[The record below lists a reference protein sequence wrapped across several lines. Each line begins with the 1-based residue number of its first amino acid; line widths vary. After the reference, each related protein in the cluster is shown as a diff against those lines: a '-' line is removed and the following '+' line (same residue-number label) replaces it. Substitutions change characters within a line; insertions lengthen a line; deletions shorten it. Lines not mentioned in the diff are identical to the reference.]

1 MRKKIVGGFIL
12 FLLASNILFPMTMYA
27 TTINEAIT
35 NQLGSTNISVSVRA
49 IDTGQVV
56 FESNG
61 DIGIKPASTLKLL
74 TAVSSLHVLGEEY
87 RFTTQIYYDGEIKNQ
102 VLNGNIYV
110 KGGGDPTLQAEN
122 FQTLGN
128 ALKRHGITSIS
139 GNLYGDDSMFI
150 GPQLTPGI
158 AKHDESYY
166 YAARTSAI
174 TMSPDDDYD
183 SGTVL
188 VQVNATSV
196 GKTPIVQIEP
206 NLSGMV
212 ILNKALTVSKSEK
225 DTLEIS
231 REYNTN
237 QIVISGQIPV
247 GNTSKE
253 WISLQDPTVNTLYA
267 MKNVLKE
274 TGISFSTTSK
284 IERKVVP
291 TNATLLY
298 TKKSIPLKKI
308 MVPFLKLSNNNI
320 ADILVKTMGKEN
332 FGVGSL
338 EHGLQVMNDYGRKL
352 GLQMNEWDFEDG
364 SGMSHNNK
372 VTANQLTNLLYNVR
386 NEPYY
391 SVFYNSL
398 PIGGQPDRLVGG
410 SLRERFSTPNL
421 MNKVVAKTGY
431 ISGVYTL
438 SGYFTAKSGKEY
450 AFTILTQNQ
459 KTIKLSSIDE
469 LVKMFIDQY

>member
-1 MRKKIVGGFIL
+1 MRKRIEGLIL
-12 FLLASNILFPMTMYA
+12 LLLLISNFLFPLTMNA
-27 TTINEAIT
+27 TTIDETIT
-35 NQLGSTNISVSVRA
+35 SQLGSSNISVSVRA
-49 IDTGQVV
+49 IETGQVIY
-56 FESNG
+56 ENNG

-74 TAVSSLHVLGEEY
+74 TAASALEILGENY
-87 RFTTQIYYDGEIKNQ
+87 RFTTKIYYDGEIQNQ

-110 KGGGDPTLQAEN
+110 KGGGDPTLQEEN
-122 FQTLGN
+122 FHTFSS

-139 GNLYGDDSMFI
+139 GHLYGDDTMFI

-166 YAARTSAI
+166 YAARTSAL

-183 SGTVL
+183 SGTIL
-188 VQVNATSV
+188 IEVNSTDI
-196 GKTPIVQIEP
+196 GNPPNVQISP

-212 ILNKALTVSKSEK
+212 IQNNAITVSTSEK
-225 DTLEIS
+225 KTLEII

-237 QIVISGQIPV
+237 QIVIIGQLPV
-247 GNTSKE
+247 GSSSKE
-253 WISLQDPTVNTLYA
+253 WISHHDPTLNTLHA
-267 MKNVLKE
+267 MKAVLME
-274 TGISFSTTSK
+274 TGISFSSTSK

-291 TNATLLY
+291 SNATLLY
-298 TKKSIPLKKI
+298 TKNSIPLKKI
-308 MVPFLKLSNNNI
+308 MVPFLKLSNNSI
-320 ADILVKTMGKEN
+320 ADLLVRTMGKEQL
-332 FGVGSL
+332 GVGSL

-352 GLQMNEWDFEDG
+352 GLQMNQWDFEDG

-372 VTANQLTNLLYNVR
+372 VTANQLTGLLYNVR

-398 PIGGQPDRLVGG
+398 PIGGNPERLVGG
-410 SLRERFSTPNL
+410 SLRERFNTPYL

-438 SGYFTAKSGKEY
+438 AGYFTANSGKEY
-450 AFTILTQNQ
+450 TFTLLTQDQ
-459 KTIKLSSIDE
+459 KTIKLNSLDE
-469 LVKMFIDQY
+469 IVKTLIDQY